1 MQHEPRFDR
10 PCPGKHRH
18 EKAPGHAVF
27 AGPGD
32 KWIAGAVRLELTARG
47 FGVDVEKRSR
57 KRGRGRVTPFSQP
70 SRKRVVLI
78 WCWKQPEKVNVQL
91 GVKL

>member
-47 FGVDVEKRSR
+47 FGVDVGERSQE
-57 KRGRGRVTPFSQP
+57 RGRAGVTQFSPQIA
-70 SRKRVVLI
+70 KQVVLI

>member
-1 MQHEPRFDR
+1 MLASLFL
-10 PCPGKHRH
+10 
-18 EKAPGHAVF
+18 
-27 AGPGD
+27 
-32 KWIAGAVRLELTARG
+32 AGAEGLEPSARG

-57 KRGRGRVTPFSQP
+57 KRGRGRVTSFSQP

>member
-47 FGVDVEKRSR
+47 FGVDVR
-57 KRGRGRVTPFSQP
+57 KCAGERVRAGVTRFLPQV
-70 SRKRVVLI
+70 RKGAVLI

>member
-1 MQHEPRFDR
+1 MPLYFWQGQKDL
-10 PCPGKHRH
+10 
-18 EKAPGHAVF
+18 VF
-27 AGPGD
+27 APLRSARGRAPL
-32 KWIAGAVRLELTARG
+32 ALAHPSARG

-57 KRGRGRVTPFSQP
+57 KRGRGRVTPFSKP

>member
-47 FGVDVEKRSR
+47 FGVDVGERAR
-57 KRGRGRVTPFSQP
+57 ERGRAGVTRFPPQAH
-70 SRKRVVLI
+70 KRPVLV

>member
-1 MQHEPRFDR
+1 MQQKAGFSR
-10 PCPGKHRH
+10 PCPTRHRH

-47 FGVDVEKRSR
+47 FGVDVGERSQE
-57 KRGRGRVTPFSQP
+57 RGRAGVTQFSPQ
-70 SRKRVVLI
+70 V
-78 WCWKQPEKVNVQL
+78 PEKAVLVWCYGTKNHPS
-91 GVKL
+91 